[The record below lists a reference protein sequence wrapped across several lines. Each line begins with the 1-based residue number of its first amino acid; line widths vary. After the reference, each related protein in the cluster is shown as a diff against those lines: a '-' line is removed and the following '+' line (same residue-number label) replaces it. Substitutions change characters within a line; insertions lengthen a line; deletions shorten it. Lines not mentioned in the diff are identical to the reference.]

1 MYNKSMKETQNT
13 GSNFKI
19 VDEKKAR
26 KVIDRFVD
34 MGYKVTS
41 SGLFKDNFVWT
52 EKDYIDEIGL
62 NVGKVDLPN
71 DVKEKRNVKSGVVF
85 GVDTN
90 TSIRKVTYYTVKLE
104 TDTQIAYIIFK
115 VKDGIFLNKSRN
127 AFNREVN
134 NEVVLC
140 EVGWTSK
147 TKLEHYGEYRTHTQK
162 SWNQLAKQ
170 SDRLNNGKMFCLNN

>member
-71 DVKEKRNVKSGVVF
+71 DVKEK
-85 GVDTN
+85 
-90 TSIRKVTYYTVKLE
+90 
-104 TDTQIAYIIFK
+104 
-115 VKDGIFLNKSRN
+115 
-127 AFNREVN
+127 
-134 NEVVLC
+134 
-140 EVGWTSK
+140 
-147 TKLEHYGEYRTHTQK
+147 
-162 SWNQLAKQ
+162 
-170 SDRLNNGKMFCLNN
+170 